1 MGAAPMTF
9 VAEIAPRKASGTA
22 LSIYRNSG
30 DVGLLLGPILSGLAV
45 DFFGSEVA
53 LAMNISVLVS
63 AALAF
68 REQKKSG
75 EDEEEGNA
83 GECKKKDDDD
93 DDDDDDDVVWYS
105 GVN

>member
-1 MGAAPMTF
+1 MTF

-53 LAMNISVLVS
+53 LAMNASVLVS

-68 REQKKSG
+68 HVSKKSR
-75 EDEEEGNA
+75 EKM
-83 GECKKKDDDD
+83 KKKETLEN
-93 DDDDDDDVVWYS
+93 VKKKERTTTTTTTTTTT
-105 GVN
+105 